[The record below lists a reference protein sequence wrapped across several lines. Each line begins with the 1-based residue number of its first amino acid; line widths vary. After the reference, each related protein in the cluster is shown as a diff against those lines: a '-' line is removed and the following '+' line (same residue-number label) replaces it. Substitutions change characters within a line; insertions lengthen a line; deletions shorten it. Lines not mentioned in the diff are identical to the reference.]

1 MAKVSGK
8 LRNMLYQGDNGYT
21 VALFRIKKVF
31 DNELI
36 DFLNKTI
43 TITGSFINPNTE
55 DTYILEGEYIEHP
68 RYGFQLKVNSYEKQA
83 PTDEDALV
91 EFLSSKL
98 IKGCGEKTAKS
109 IVEHFGSDAI
119 NIIKNNPER
128 LYEIKGM
135 SENKVNKIYSSIS
148 AYTNADDTLVY
159 LKKLGFSISECSLI
173 FNKYG
178 DGVKEIIK
186 DSFYSL
192 LNLIDFN
199 KLDHIYIN
207 SFNPKSDERA
217 LACIIESVKSLDIST
232 GNTYHYKEDIY
243 KYFINK
249 FMFDVNS
256 DVFNKYLNKLI
267 KDEELIIDENKI
279 YLKDSYEDEN
289 VIANKLYRIS
299 KNGIQDKISFSNLEQ
314 DIKVNNIIYNEEQR
328 NAIKTALNNP
338 ITIISG
344 GPGVG
349 KTTIINAI
357 VKSYMTFYKLTNMD
371 ALSKIAL
378 LAPTGRAAK
387 KLASSTLMPAQTI
400 HRFLKWNKETDD
412 FQVNE
417 YNPNMQNL
425 VIVDEVS
432 MLDNH
437 LFASLLKGLTS
448 NIKLVLVGD
457 VFQLPSVGPGQIL
470 FDLINSDCFPFIIL
484 KQIYRQSENSY
495 IPFLARDI
503 KAKDI
508 SGDIFK
514 RKDDYSFI
522 EADVQNIK
530 AMIKLICEKS
540 KEKGISENDIQILAP
555 MYKGENGIDNLNNIM
570 QNFFNPKD
578 DNKKEIV
585 YGYVTYREH
594 DKVLQQINNPDCNV
608 FNGDI
613 GYIEK
618 IEKVTKDKI
627 TKDIITINFDG
638 NYVEYNKED
647 LSMIK
652 HAYAITIHK
661 SQGSEFPHVIMPI
674 CYSYNKMLYNKLIY
688 TGVSRAKRSLII
700 IGEKDSFINAINN
713 NYSTNRQTGLKDKL
727 MYNFKS

>member
-8 LRNMLYQGDNGYT
+8 FRNFLYTGDNGYT
-21 VALFRIKKVF
+21 VALFRIKKIF
-31 DNELI
+31 DDELA

-43 TITGSFINPNTE
+43 TVTGSFINPNTE
-55 DTYILEGEYIEHP
+55 DTYILDGNYIEHP
-68 RYGFQLKVNSYEKQA
+68 RYGYQLKVDSYEKTM
-83 PTDEDALV
+83 PTDEDALI

-98 IKGCGEKTAKS
+98 IKGCGEKTAKN
-109 IVEHFGSDAI
+109 IVEHFGADAI
-119 NIIKNNPER
+119 NVIKEDPNR
-128 LYEIKGM
+128 LYEIKGIKE
-135 SENKVNKIYSSIS
+135 STINKIYSSICS
-148 AYTNADDTLVY
+148 YTNADETLVY
-159 LKKLGFSISECSLI
+159 LKKLGFSISECSLL

-178 DGVKEIIK
+178 DGIKEIIN

-192 LNLIDFN
+192 LELVDFN
-199 KLDHIYIN
+199 KLDNIYIN
-207 SFNPKSDERA
+207 NFNPKSDERV
-217 LACIIESVKSLDIST
+217 LACIIEAVKYLDIST

-243 KYFINK
+243 NAFINK
-249 FMFDVNS
+249 FRFDL
-256 DVFNKYLNKLI
+256 DKDKFDKYLNKLI
-267 KDEELIIDENKI
+267 KDEDLIIDDNNI
-279 YLKDSYEDEN
+279 YLNESYDDECI
-289 VIANKLYRIS
+289 IANKLYRIS
-299 KNGIQDKISFSNLEQ
+299 KNGIQDKISFSDLEREVN
-314 DIKVNNIIYNEEQR
+314 INNIIYNEEQR
-328 NAIKTALNNP
+328 SAIKTALNNP

-357 VKSYMTFYKLTNMD
+357 VRSYMLYYRITNLD
-371 ALSKIAL
+371 ALNKIAL

-387 KLASSTLMPAQTI
+387 KLAASTQMPASTI

-412 FQVNE
+412 FQINE
-417 YNPNMQNL
+417 YNPNYHNL

-470 FDLINSDCFPFIIL
+470 FDLINSDYFPFIFL

-495 IPFLARDI
+495 IPYLARDI

-508 SGDIFK
+508 SDNLFE

-522 EADVQNIK
+522 DVDVQNIK
-530 AMIKLICEKS
+530 GTIRKICEKT
-540 KEKGISENDIQILAP
+540 KEKNINESDIQILAP
-555 MYKGENGIDNLNNIM
+555 MYKGENGIDNLNYIM
-570 QNFFNPKD
+570 QDFFNPKD
-578 DNKKEIV
+578 EKKKEIT
-585 YGYVTYREH
+585 YGYVTYREN

-613 GYIEK
+613 GYIKK
-618 IEKVTKDKI
+618 IEKVKDKVTKDV
-627 TKDIITINFDG
+627 ITIDFDG
-638 NYVEYNKED
+638 NLVEYNKED

-661 SQGSEFPHVIMPI
+661 SQGSEFPHVIMPV
-674 CYSYNKMLYNKLIY
+674 CKSYNKMLYNKLIY
-688 TGVSRAKRSLII
+688 TGVSRAKKSLIVL
-700 IGEKDSFINAINN
+700 GEKESFIKAINN
-713 NYSTNRQTGLKDKL
+713 DYSTNRQTGLKEKI
-727 MYNFKS
+727 MHNFSN

>member
-207 SFNPKSDERA
+207 NFNPKSDERA

-249 FMFDVNS
+249 FMFEVNS

>member
-8 LRNMLYQGDNGYT
+8 FRNFLYTGDNGYT
-21 VALFRIKKVF
+21 VALFRIKKLY
-31 DNELI
+31 DDELA

-43 TITGSFINPNTE
+43 TVTGSFINPNTE
-55 DTYILEGEYIEHP
+55 DTYVLEGSYIEHP
-68 RYGFQLKVNSYEKQA
+68 RYGFQLKVNNYEKTM
-83 PTDEDALV
+83 PTDEDALI

-98 IKGCGEKTAKS
+98 IKGCGEKTAKN
-109 IVEHFGSDAI
+109 IVDHFGSDAI
-119 NIIKNNPER
+119 NIIKEDPNR
-128 LYEIKGM
+128 LYEIKGIK
-135 SENKVNKIYSSIS
+135 ETTINKIYSSICS
-148 AYTNADDTLVY
+148 YTNADETLVY
-159 LKKLGFSISECSLI
+159 LKKLGFGINECSLL

-178 DGVKEIIK
+178 DGIKEIIN

-192 LNLIDFN
+192 LDLVDFN
-199 KLDHIYIN
+199 KLDNIYVN
-207 SFNPKSDERA
+207 NFNPKSDERA

-232 GNTYHYKEDIY
+232 GDTYHYKDDIY
-243 KYFINK
+243 TSFINK
-249 FMFDVNS
+249 FRFDLDKS
-256 DVFNKYLNKLI
+256 KFDKYLAKLI
-267 KDEELIIDENKI
+267 KDEDLIAEEDKI
-279 YLKDSYEDEN
+279 YLNTSYDDECI
-289 VIANKLYRIS
+289 IANKLFRIS
-299 KNGIQDKISFSNLEQ
+299 KNGIQDKISFSMLEN
-314 DIKVNNIIYNEEQR
+314 DIKTSNIIYNDDQR

-357 VKSYMTFYKLTNMD
+357 VRSYMTFYHITNMD
-371 ALSKIAL
+371 ALNKIAL

-387 KLASSTLMPAQTI
+387 KLAGSTLMPAYTI
-400 HRFLKWNKETDD
+400 HRFLRWNKETDD

-417 YNPNMQNL
+417 YNPNMHQL

-448 NIKLVLVGD
+448 AIKLVLVGD

-470 FDLINSDCFPFIIL
+470 FDLINSDCFPFIFL

-495 IPFLARDI
+495 IPYLARDI

-508 SGDIFK
+508 TDNLFE

-522 EADVQNIK
+522 DVDIQNIK
-530 AMIKLICEKS
+530 ATIRKICEKT
-540 KEKGISENDIQILAP
+540 KEKNISESDIQILAP
-555 MYKGENGIDNLNNIM
+555 MYKGENGIDNLNYIM
-570 QNFFNPKD
+570 QDFFNPKD
-578 DNKKEIV
+578 ESKKEIT
-585 YGYVTYREH
+585 YGYVTYREN

-613 GYIEK
+613 GFIKK
-618 IEKVTKDKI
+618 IEKVKDKVTKDV
-627 TKDIITINFDG
+627 ITIDFDG
-638 NYVEYNKED
+638 NMVEYNKED

-674 CYSYNKMLYNKLIY
+674 CHSYNKMLYNKLIY
-688 TGVSRAKRSLII
+688 TGVSRAKKSLIVL
-700 IGEKDSFINAINN
+700 GEKDSFINAINN
-713 NYSTNRQTGLKDKL
+713 DYSTNRQTGLKNKI
-727 MYNFKS
+727 MHNFKS

>member
-8 LRNMLYQGDNGYT
+8 FRNFLYTGDNGYT
-21 VALFRIKKVF
+21 VALFRIKKIF
-31 DNELI
+31 DDELA

-43 TITGSFINPNTE
+43 TVTGSFINPNTE
-55 DTYILEGEYIEHP
+55 DTYILDGNYIEHP
-68 RYGFQLKVNSYEKQA
+68 RYGYQLKVDSYEKTM
-83 PTDEDALV
+83 PTDEDALI

-98 IKGCGEKTAKS
+98 IKGCGEKTAKN
-109 IVEHFGSDAI
+109 IVEHFGADAI
-119 NIIKNNPER
+119 NVIKEDPNR
-128 LYEIKGM
+128 LYEIKGIKE
-135 SENKVNKIYSSIS
+135 STINKIYSSICS
-148 AYTNADDTLVY
+148 YTNADETLVY
-159 LKKLGFSISECSLI
+159 LKKLGFSISECTLL

-178 DGVKEIIK
+178 DGIKEIIN

-192 LNLIDFN
+192 LELVDFN
-199 KLDHIYIN
+199 KLDNIYIN
-207 SFNPKSDERA
+207 NFNPKSDERV
-217 LACIIESVKSLDIST
+217 LACIIEAVKYLDIST

-243 KYFINK
+243 NAFINK
-249 FMFDVNS
+249 FRFDL
-256 DVFNKYLNKLI
+256 DKDKFDKYLNKLI
-267 KDEELIIDENKI
+267 KDEDLIIDDNNI
-279 YLKDSYEDEN
+279 YLNESYDDECI
-289 VIANKLYRIS
+289 IANKLYRIS
-299 KNGIQDKISFSNLEQ
+299 KNGIQDKISFSDLEREVN
-314 DIKVNNIIYNEEQR
+314 INNIIYNEEQR
-328 NAIKTALNNP
+328 SAIKTALNNP

-357 VKSYMTFYKLTNMD
+357 VRSYMLYYRITNLD
-371 ALSKIAL
+371 ALNKIAL

-387 KLASSTLMPAQTI
+387 KLAASTQMPASTI

-412 FQVNE
+412 FQINE
-417 YNPNMQNL
+417 YNPNYHNL

-470 FDLINSDCFPFIIL
+470 FDLINSDYFPFIFL

-495 IPFLARDI
+495 IPYLARDI

-508 SGDIFK
+508 SDNLFE

-522 EADVQNIK
+522 DVDVQNIK
-530 AMIKLICEKS
+530 GTIRKICEKT
-540 KEKGISENDIQILAP
+540 KEKNINESDIQILAP
-555 MYKGENGIDNLNNIM
+555 MYKGENGIDNLNYIM
-570 QNFFNPKD
+570 QDFFNPKD
-578 DNKKEIV
+578 EKKKEIT
-585 YGYVTYREH
+585 YGYVTYREN

-613 GYIEK
+613 GYIKK
-618 IEKVTKDKI
+618 IEKVKDKVTKDV
-627 TKDIITINFDG
+627 ITIDFDG
-638 NYVEYNKED
+638 NLVEYNKED

-661 SQGSEFPHVIMPI
+661 SQGSEFPHVIMPV
-674 CYSYNKMLYNKLIY
+674 CKSYNKMLYNKLIY
-688 TGVSRAKRSLII
+688 TGVSRAKKSLIVL
-700 IGEKDSFINAINN
+700 GEKESFIKAINN
-713 NYSTNRQTGLKDKL
+713 DYSTNRQTGLKEKI
-727 MYNFKS
+727 MHNFSN

>member
-8 LRNMLYQGDNGYT
+8 FRNFLYTGDNGYT
-21 VALFRIKKVF
+21 VALFRIKKVL
-31 DNELI
+31 DDELA

-43 TITGSFINPNTE
+43 TVTGSFINPNTE
-55 DTYILEGEYIEHP
+55 DTYILDGNYIEHP
-68 RYGFQLKVNSYEKQA
+68 RYGYQLKVDSYEKTM
-83 PTDEDALV
+83 PTDEDALI

-98 IKGCGEKTAKS
+98 IKGCGEKTAKN
-109 IVEHFGSDAI
+109 IVEHFGADAI
-119 NIIKNNPER
+119 NVIKEDPNR
-128 LYEIKGM
+128 LYEIKGIKE
-135 SENKVNKIYSSIS
+135 STINKIYSSICS
-148 AYTNADDTLVY
+148 YTNADETLVY
-159 LKKLGFSISECSLI
+159 LKKLGFSISECSLL

-178 DGVKEIIK
+178 DGIKEIIN

-192 LNLIDFN
+192 LELVDFN
-199 KLDHIYIN
+199 KLDNIYIN
-207 SFNPKSDERA
+207 NFNPKSDERA
-217 LACIIESVKSLDIST
+217 LACIIEAVKYLDIST

-243 KYFINK
+243 NAFINK
-249 FMFDVNS
+249 FRFDL
-256 DVFNKYLNKLI
+256 DKDKFDKYLNKLI
-267 KDEELIIDENKI
+267 KDEDLIIDDNNI
-279 YLKDSYEDEN
+279 YLNESYDDECI
-289 VIANKLYRIS
+289 IANKLYRIS
-299 KNGIQDKISFSNLEQ
+299 KNGIQDKISFSDLEHEVN
-314 DIKVNNIIYNEEQR
+314 INNIIYNDEQR
-328 NAIKTALNNP
+328 SAIKTALNNP

-357 VKSYMTFYKLTNMD
+357 VRSYMLYYKITNLD
-371 ALSKIAL
+371 ALNQIAL

-387 KLASSTLMPAQTI
+387 KLAASTQMPASTI

-412 FQVNE
+412 FQINE
-417 YNPNMQNL
+417 YNPNYHNL

-470 FDLINSDCFPFIIL
+470 FDLINSDCFPFIFL

-495 IPFLARDI
+495 IPYLARDI

-508 SGDIFK
+508 SDNLFE

-522 EADVQNIK
+522 DVDVQNIK
-530 AMIKLICEKS
+530 GTIRKICEKT
-540 KEKGISENDIQILAP
+540 KEKNINESDIQILAP
-555 MYKGENGIDNLNNIM
+555 MYKGENGIDNLNYIM
-570 QNFFNPKD
+570 QDFFNPKD
-578 DNKKEIV
+578 EKKKEIT
-585 YGYVTYREH
+585 YGYVTYREN

-613 GYIEK
+613 GYIKK
-618 IEKVTKDKI
+618 IEKVKDKVTKDV
-627 TKDIITINFDG
+627 ITIDFDG
-638 NYVEYNKED
+638 NLVEYNKED

-661 SQGSEFPHVIMPI
+661 SQGSEFPHVIMPV
-674 CYSYNKMLYNKLIY
+674 CKSYNKMLYNKLIY
-688 TGVSRAKRSLII
+688 TGVSRAKKSLIVL
-700 IGEKDSFINAINN
+700 GEKESFIKAINN
-713 NYSTNRQTGLKDKL
+713 DYSTNRQTGLKEKI
-727 MYNFKS
+727 MHNFSN

>member
-8 LRNMLYQGDNGYT
+8 FRNTLYQGDNGYT
-21 VALFRIKKVF
+21 VALFRIKKVL
-31 DNELI
+31 DDELT

-43 TITGSFINPNTE
+43 TVTGTFISPNTE
-55 DTYILEGEYIEHP
+55 DTYVLEGDYIEHP
-68 RYGFQLKVNSYEKQA
+68 RYGFQLKVNNYEKTA
-83 PTDEDALV
+83 PTDEDALI

-98 IKGCGEKTAKS
+98 IKGCGEKTAKN
-109 IVEHFGSDAI
+109 IVEHFGVDAI

-128 LYEIKGM
+128 LYEIKGLK
-135 SENKVNKIYSSIS
+135 ETTVNKIYSSIS
-148 AYTNADDTLVY
+148 SYANADETLVY
-159 LKKLGFSISECSLI
+159 LKKLGFQLSECSLI
-173 FNKYG
+173 YNKYG
-178 DGVKEIIK
+178 EGIKEIIN

-192 LNLIDFN
+192 INLIDFN

-207 SFNPKSDERA
+207 NFNPKSDERA
-217 LACIIESVKSLDIST
+217 IACILETVKNLDIAT
-232 GNTYHYKEDIY
+232 GNTYHYKKDIY
-243 KYFINK
+243 EFFIRK
-249 FMFDVNS
+249 FQFEID
-256 DVFNKYLNKLI
+256 DKKFNIYLNKLI
-267 KDEELIIDENKI
+267 KDEELILDEDKI
-279 YLKDSYEDEN
+279 FLKNSYEDEC

-299 KNGIQDKISFSNLEQ
+299 KNGIQDKISFSSIEP
-314 DIKVNNIIYNEEQR
+314 DIRVSNIIYNGEQR
-328 NAIKTALNNP
+328 EAIKTALNNP

-357 VKSYMTFYKLTNMD
+357 VNAYMSFYKITKIDSLTR
-371 ALSKIAL
+371 IAL

-417 YNPNMQNL
+417 YNPNFHQL

-470 FDLINSDCFPFIIL
+470 FDLINSDAFPFIFL

-495 IPFLARDI
+495 IPYLARDI

-508 SGDIFK
+508 TEDLFE

-522 EADVQNIK
+522 DMDIQNIK
-530 AMIKLICEKS
+530 SAIRQICEKT
-540 KEKGISENDIQILAP
+540 KEKGISESDIQILAP
-555 MYKGENGIDNLNNIM
+555 MYKGENGIDNLNYIM

-578 DNKKEIV
+578 ENKKEIT

-613 GYIEK
+613 GYIER
-618 IEKVTKDKI
+618 IDKVKDKNI
-627 TKDIITINFDG
+627 TKDVITINFDG
-638 NYVEYNKED
+638 NLVEYNKEE

-661 SQGSEFPHVIMPI
+661 SQGSEFPHVIIPI
-674 CYSYNKMLYNKLIY
+674 CHSYNKMLYNKLIY
-688 TGVSRAKRSLII
+688 TGVSRAKKSLII
-700 IGEKDSFINAINN
+700 IGEKDSFIKAIEND
-713 NYSTNRQTGLKDKL
+713 YSTNRQTTLKDKI
-727 MYNFKS
+727 MHNFYN

>member
-8 LRNMLYQGDNGYT
+8 FRNFLYTGDNGYT
-21 VALFRIKKVF
+21 VALFRIKKVL
-31 DNELI
+31 DDELA

-43 TITGSFINPNTE
+43 TVTGSFINPNTE
-55 DTYILEGEYIEHP
+55 DTYILDGNYIEHP
-68 RYGFQLKVNSYEKQA
+68 RYGYQLKVDSYEKTM
-83 PTDEDALV
+83 PTDEDALI

-98 IKGCGEKTAKS
+98 IKGCGEKTAKN
-109 IVEHFGSDAI
+109 IVEHFGADAI
-119 NIIKNNPER
+119 NVIKEDPNR
-128 LYEIKGM
+128 LYEIKGIKE
-135 SENKVNKIYSSIS
+135 STINKIYSSICS
-148 AYTNADDTLVY
+148 YTNADETLVY
-159 LKKLGFSISECSLI
+159 LKKLGFSISECSLL

-178 DGVKEIIK
+178 DGIKEIIN

-192 LNLIDFN
+192 LELVDFN
-199 KLDHIYIN
+199 KLDNIYIN
-207 SFNPKSDERA
+207 NFNPKSDERA
-217 LACIIESVKSLDIST
+217 LACIIEAVKYLDIST

-243 KYFINK
+243 NAFINK
-249 FMFDVNS
+249 FRFDL
-256 DVFNKYLNKLI
+256 DKDKFDKYLNKLI
-267 KDEELIIDENKI
+267 KDEDLIMDDNKI
-279 YLKDSYEDEN
+279 YLNESYDDECI
-289 VIANKLYRIS
+289 IANKLYRIS
-299 KNGIQDKISFSNLEQ
+299 KNGIQDKISFSDLEHEVN
-314 DIKVNNIIYNEEQR
+314 INNIIYNDEQR
-328 NAIKTALNNP
+328 SAIKTALNNP

-357 VKSYMTFYKLTNMD
+357 VRSYMLYYKITNLD
-371 ALSKIAL
+371 ALNQIAL

-387 KLASSTLMPAQTI
+387 KLAASTQMPASTI

-412 FQVNE
+412 FQINE
-417 YNPNMQNL
+417 YNPNYHNL

-470 FDLINSDCFPFIIL
+470 FDLINSDCFPFIFL

-495 IPFLARDI
+495 IPYLARDI

-508 SGDIFK
+508 SDNLFE

-522 EADVQNIK
+522 DVDVQNIK
-530 AMIKLICEKS
+530 GTIRKICEKT
-540 KEKGISENDIQILAP
+540 KEKNINESDIQILAP
-555 MYKGENGIDNLNNIM
+555 MYKGENGIDNLNYIM
-570 QNFFNPKD
+570 QDFFNPKD
-578 DNKKEIV
+578 EKKKEIT
-585 YGYVTYREH
+585 YGYVTYREN

-613 GYIEK
+613 GYIKK
-618 IEKVTKDKI
+618 IEKVKDKVTKDV
-627 TKDIITINFDG
+627 ITIDFDG
-638 NYVEYNKED
+638 NLVEYNKED

-661 SQGSEFPHVIMPI
+661 SQGSEFPHVIMPV
-674 CYSYNKMLYNKLIY
+674 CKSYNKMLYNKLIY
-688 TGVSRAKRSLII
+688 TGVSRAKKSLIVL
-700 IGEKDSFINAINN
+700 GEKESFIKAINN
-713 NYSTNRQTGLKDKL
+713 DYSTNRQTGLKEKI
-727 MYNFKS
+727 MHNFSN

>member
-8 LRNMLYQGDNGYT
+8 FRNFLYTGDNGYT

-31 DNELI
+31 DDELA

-43 TITGSFINPNTE
+43 TVTGSFINPNTE
-55 DTYILEGEYIEHP
+55 DTYILDGNYIEHP
-68 RYGFQLKVNSYEKQA
+68 RYGYQLKVDSYEKTM
-83 PTDEDALV
+83 PTDEDALI

-98 IKGCGEKTAKS
+98 IKGCGEKTAKN
-109 IVEHFGSDAI
+109 IVEHFGADAI
-119 NIIKNNPER
+119 NVIKEDPNR
-128 LYEIKGM
+128 LYEIKGIKE
-135 SENKVNKIYSSIS
+135 STINKIYSSICS
-148 AYTNADDTLVY
+148 YTNADETLVY
-159 LKKLGFSISECSLI
+159 LKKLGFSISECSLL

-178 DGVKEIIK
+178 DGIKEIIN

-192 LNLIDFN
+192 LELVDFN
-199 KLDHIYIN
+199 KLDNIYIN
-207 SFNPKSDERA
+207 NFNPKSDERA
-217 LACIIESVKSLDIST
+217 LACIIEAVKYLDIST

-243 KYFINK
+243 NAFINK
-249 FMFDVNS
+249 FRFDL
-256 DVFNKYLNKLI
+256 DKDKFDKYLNKLI
-267 KDEELIIDENKI
+267 KDEDLIIDDNNI
-279 YLKDSYEDEN
+279 YLNESYDDECI
-289 VIANKLYRIS
+289 IANKLYRIS
-299 KNGIQDKISFSNLEQ
+299 KNGIQDKISFSDLEHEVN
-314 DIKVNNIIYNEEQR
+314 INNIIYNDEQR
-328 NAIKTALNNP
+328 SAIKTALNNP

-357 VKSYMTFYKLTNMD
+357 VRSYMLYYRITNLD
-371 ALSKIAL
+371 ALNKIAL

-387 KLASSTLMPAQTI
+387 KLAASTQIPASTI

-412 FQVNE
+412 FQINE
-417 YNPNMQNL
+417 YNPNYHNL

-470 FDLINSDCFPFIIL
+470 FDLINSDCFPFIFL

-495 IPFLARDI
+495 IPYLARDI

-508 SGDIFK
+508 SDNLFE

-522 EADVQNIK
+522 DVDVQNIK
-530 AMIKLICEKS
+530 GTIRKICEKT
-540 KEKGISENDIQILAP
+540 KEKNINESDIQILAP
-555 MYKGENGIDNLNNIM
+555 MYKGENGIDNLNYIM
-570 QNFFNPKD
+570 QDFFNPKD
-578 DNKKEIV
+578 EKKKEIT
-585 YGYVTYREH
+585 YGYVTYREN

-613 GYIEK
+613 GYIKK
-618 IEKVTKDKI
+618 IEKVKDKVTKDV
-627 TKDIITINFDG
+627 ITIDFDG
-638 NYVEYNKED
+638 NLVEYNKED

-661 SQGSEFPHVIMPI
+661 SQGSEFPHVIMPV
-674 CYSYNKMLYNKLIY
+674 CKSYNKMLYNKLIY
-688 TGVSRAKRSLII
+688 TGVSRAKKSLIVL
-700 IGEKDSFINAINN
+700 GEKESFIKAINN
-713 NYSTNRQTGLKDKL
+713 DYSTNRQTGLKEKI
-727 MYNFKS
+727 MHNFSN

>member
-8 LRNMLYQGDNGYT
+8 FRNMLYQGDNGYT
-21 VALFRIKKVF
+21 VALFRVKKVL
-31 DNELI
+31 DDELS

-43 TITGSFINPNTE
+43 TVTGSFINPNTE
-55 DTYILEGEYIEHP
+55 DTYVLEGDYIEHP
-68 RYGFQLKVNSYEKQA
+68 RYGFQLKVNTYDKTA
-83 PTDEDALV
+83 PTDEDALI

-98 IKGCGEKTAKS
+98 IKGCGEKTAKN
-109 IVEHFGSDAI
+109 IVEHFGVDAI
-119 NIIKNNPER
+119 NIIKNSPDR
-128 LYEIKGM
+128 LYEIKGIKE
-135 SENKVNKIYSSIS
+135 STVNKIYSSIS
-148 AYTNADDTLVY
+148 SYTNADETLVY

-173 FNKYG
+173 YNKYG
-178 DGVKEIIK
+178 EGIKEIIN

-192 LNLIDFN
+192 LGLIDFN

-207 SFNPKSDERA
+207 NFNPKSDERA
-217 LACIIESVKSLDIST
+217 LACILESVKNLDIIS
-232 GNTYHYKEDIY
+232 GNTYHYLKDIY
-243 KYFINK
+243 EFFINK
-249 FMFDVNS
+249 FKFNIEFDK
-256 DVFNKYLNKLI
+256 FNKYLNKLI
-267 KDEELIIDENKI
+267 NDEELMIDEDKI

-289 VIANKLYRIS
+289 IIANKLYRIS
-299 KNGIQDKISFSNLEQ
+299 KNGIQDKISFLKIED
-314 DIKVNNIIYNEEQR
+314 DIKVNNIIYNEEQKT
-328 NAIKTALNNP
+328 AIKTALNNP

-349 KTTIINAI
+349 KTTIINA
-357 VKSYMTFYKLTNMD
+357 VVNAYMSFYKITKLD
-371 ALSKIAL
+371 ALNKIAL

-400 HRFLKWNKETDD
+400 HRFLKWNKESDD
-412 FQVNE
+412 FQINE
-417 YNPNMQNL
+417 YNPNYHQL

-457 VFQLPSVGPGQIL
+457 VFQLPSVGPGQTL
-470 FDLINSDCFPFIIL
+470 FDLINSDCFPFIFL

-495 IPFLARDI
+495 IPYLARDI
-503 KAKDI
+503 KSKDI
-508 SGDIFK
+508 NDDLFK

-522 EADVQNIK
+522 DVEVQNIK
-530 AMIKLICEKS
+530 STIKKICEKS
-540 KEKGISENDIQILAP
+540 KERNISENDIQILAP
-555 MYKGENGIDNLNNIM
+555 MYKGENGIDNLNYIM

-578 DNKKEIV
+578 EKKKEIV

-613 GYIEK
+613 GYIVK
-618 IEKVTKDKI
+618 IEKVKDKVTKDV
-627 TKDIITINFDG
+627 ITINFDG
-638 NYVEYNKED
+638 NLVEYNKED

-674 CYSYNKMLYNKLIY
+674 CHSYNKMLYNKLIY
-688 TGVSRAKRSLII
+688 TGVSRAKKSLII
-700 IGEKDSFINAINN
+700 IGEKESFINAINN
-713 NYSTNRQTGLKDKL
+713 DYSTNRQTGLKEKI
-727 MYNFKS
+727 MHNFSN

>member
-8 LRNMLYQGDNGYT
+8 FRNFLYTGDNGYT
-21 VALFRIKKVF
+21 VALFRIKKIF
-31 DNELI
+31 DDELA

-43 TITGSFINPNTE
+43 TVTGSFINPNTE
-55 DTYILEGEYIEHP
+55 DTYILDGNYIEHP
-68 RYGFQLKVNSYEKQA
+68 RYGYQLKVDSYEKTM
-83 PTDEDALV
+83 PTDEDALI

-98 IKGCGEKTAKS
+98 IKGCGEKTAKN
-109 IVEHFGSDAI
+109 IVEHFGADAI
-119 NIIKNNPER
+119 NVIKEDPNR
-128 LYEIKGM
+128 LYEIKGIKE
-135 SENKVNKIYSSIS
+135 STINKIYSSICS
-148 AYTNADDTLVY
+148 YTNADEILVY
-159 LKKLGFSISECSLI
+159 LKKLGFSISECSLL

-178 DGVKEIIK
+178 DGIKEIIN

-192 LNLIDFN
+192 LELVDFN
-199 KLDHIYIN
+199 KLDNIYIN
-207 SFNPKSDERA
+207 NFNPKSDERA
-217 LACIIESVKSLDIST
+217 LACIIEAVKYLDIST

-243 KYFINK
+243 NAFINK
-249 FMFDVNS
+249 FRFDL
-256 DVFNKYLNKLI
+256 DKDKFDKYLNKLI
-267 KDEELIIDENKI
+267 KDEDLIIDDNNI
-279 YLKDSYEDEN
+279 YLNESYDDECI
-289 VIANKLYRIS
+289 IANKLYRIS
-299 KNGIQDKISFSNLEQ
+299 KNGIQDKISFSDLEREVN
-314 DIKVNNIIYNEEQR
+314 INNIIYNEEQR
-328 NAIKTALNNP
+328 SAIKTALNNP

-357 VKSYMTFYKLTNMD
+357 VRSYMLYYRITNLD
-371 ALSKIAL
+371 ALNKIAL

-387 KLASSTLMPAQTI
+387 KLAASTQMPASTI

-412 FQVNE
+412 FQINE
-417 YNPNMQNL
+417 YNPNYHNL

-470 FDLINSDCFPFIIL
+470 FDLINSDCFPFIFL

-495 IPFLARDI
+495 IPYLARDI

-508 SGDIFK
+508 SDNLFE

-522 EADVQNIK
+522 DVDVQNIK
-530 AMIKLICEKS
+530 GTIRKICEKT
-540 KEKGISENDIQILAP
+540 KEKNINESDIQILAP
-555 MYKGENGIDNLNNIM
+555 MYKGENGIDNLNYIM
-570 QNFFNPKD
+570 QDFFNPKD
-578 DNKKEIV
+578 EKKKEIT
-585 YGYVTYREH
+585 YGYVTYREN

-613 GYIEK
+613 GYIKK
-618 IEKVTKDKI
+618 IEKVKDKVTKDV
-627 TKDIITINFDG
+627 ITIDFDG
-638 NYVEYNKED
+638 NLVEYNKED

-661 SQGSEFPHVIMPI
+661 SQGSEFPHVIMPV
-674 CYSYNKMLYNKLIY
+674 CKSYNKMLYNKLIY
-688 TGVSRAKRSLII
+688 TGVSRAKKSLIVL
-700 IGEKDSFINAINN
+700 GEKESFIKAINN
-713 NYSTNRQTGLKDKL
+713 DYSTNRQTGLKEKI
-727 MYNFKS
+727 MHNFSN

>member
-8 LRNMLYQGDNGYT
+8 FRNFLYTGDNGYT
-21 VALFRIKKVF
+21 VALFRIKKVL
-31 DNELI
+31 DDELA

-43 TITGSFINPNTE
+43 TVTGSFINPNTE
-55 DTYILEGEYIEHP
+55 DTYILDGNYIEHP
-68 RYGFQLKVNSYEKQA
+68 RYGYQLKVDSYEKTM
-83 PTDEDALV
+83 PTDEDALI

-98 IKGCGEKTAKS
+98 IKGCGEKTAKN
-109 IVEHFGSDAI
+109 IVEHFGADAI
-119 NIIKNNPER
+119 NVIKEDPNR
-128 LYEIKGM
+128 LYEIKGIKE
-135 SENKVNKIYSSIS
+135 STINKIYSSICS
-148 AYTNADDTLVY
+148 YTNADETLVY
-159 LKKLGFSISECSLI
+159 LKKLGFSISECSLL

-178 DGVKEIIK
+178 DGIKEIIN

-192 LNLIDFN
+192 LELVDFN
-199 KLDHIYIN
+199 KLDNIYIN
-207 SFNPKSDERA
+207 NFNPKSDERA
-217 LACIIESVKSLDIST
+217 LACIIEAVKYLDIST

-243 KYFINK
+243 NAFINK
-249 FMFDVNS
+249 FRFDL
-256 DVFNKYLNKLI
+256 DKDKFDKYLNKLI
-267 KDEELIIDENKI
+267 KDEDLIIDDNNI
-279 YLKDSYEDEN
+279 YLNESYDDECI
-289 VIANKLYRIS
+289 IANKLYRIS
-299 KNGIQDKISFSNLEQ
+299 KNGIQDKISFSDLEHEVN
-314 DIKVNNIIYNEEQR
+314 INNIIYNDEQR
-328 NAIKTALNNP
+328 SAIKTALNNP

-357 VKSYMTFYKLTNMD
+357 VRSYMLYYRITNLD
-371 ALSKIAL
+371 ALNKIAL

-387 KLASSTLMPAQTI
+387 KLAASTQMPASTI

-412 FQVNE
+412 FQINE
-417 YNPNMQNL
+417 YNPNYHNL

-470 FDLINSDCFPFIIL
+470 FDLINSDCFPFIFL

-495 IPFLARDI
+495 IPYLARDI

-508 SGDIFK
+508 SDNLFE

-522 EADVQNIK
+522 DVDVQNIK
-530 AMIKLICEKS
+530 GTIRKICEKT
-540 KEKGISENDIQILAP
+540 KEKNINESDIQILAP
-555 MYKGENGIDNLNNIM
+555 MYKGENGIDNLNYIM
-570 QNFFNPKD
+570 QDFFNPKD
-578 DNKKEIV
+578 EKKKEIT
-585 YGYVTYREH
+585 YGYVTYREN

-613 GYIEK
+613 GYIKK
-618 IEKVTKDKI
+618 IEKVKDKVTKDV
-627 TKDIITINFDG
+627 ITIDFDG
-638 NYVEYNKED
+638 NLVEYNKED

-661 SQGSEFPHVIMPI
+661 SQGSEFPHVIMPV
-674 CYSYNKMLYNKLIY
+674 CKSYNKMLYNKLIY
-688 TGVSRAKRSLII
+688 TGVSRAKKSLIVL
-700 IGEKDSFINAINN
+700 GEKESFIKAINN
-713 NYSTNRQTGLKDKL
+713 DYSTNRQTGLKEKI
-727 MYNFKS
+727 MHNFSN